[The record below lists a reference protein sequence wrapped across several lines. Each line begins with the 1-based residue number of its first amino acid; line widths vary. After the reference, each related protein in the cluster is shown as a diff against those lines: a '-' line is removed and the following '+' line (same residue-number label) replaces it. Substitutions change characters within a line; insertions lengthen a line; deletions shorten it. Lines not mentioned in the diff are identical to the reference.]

1 MEKIQDTELEKLQKK
16 EPEETEQKKPQ
27 DTEQDRA
34 HEIERHIRAILR
46 LIGDDAD
53 REGLRGTP
61 GRVARMYGE
70 IFRGYD
76 ESQRPH
82 ITTFPNG
89 ADGVVCKNMV
99 VDEGTFHSMCEHH
112 MMPFFGKYCFAYIP
126 HPEGRILGISKIGRA
141 VDYCAARLQIQ
152 ERLGQEIV
160 SMLAEAL
167 GTEHPP
173 LGMAIAMR
181 GEHLCKSMR
190 GVKKQG
196 VMLSSYFTGAFE
208 TDPTLQERFERIAMA
223 QL

>member
-1 MEKIQDTELEKLQKK
+1 MKRDMEKNQDMV
-16 EPEETEQKKPQ
+16 Q
-27 DTEQDRA
+27 DTEQ
-34 HEIERHIRAILR
+34 EIEKHIKAILG
-46 LIGDDAD
+46 LIGDNAE
-53 REGLRGTP
+53 REGLKGTP
-61 GRVARMYGE
+61 ERVARMFRE

-76 ESQRPH
+76 DTQKPH

-112 MMPFFGKYCFAYIP
+112 IMPFFGKYCFAYIP
-126 HPEGRILGISKIGRA
+126 NPEGKILGISKIGRA

-152 ERLGQEIV
+152 ERLGKEIV
-160 SMLAEAL
+160 DMLAEAL

-181 GEHLCKSMR
+181 GEHLCKTMR

-196 VMLSSYFTGAFE
+196 VMLSSYYTGAFE
-208 TDPTLQERFERIAMA
+208 SDPALQERFERIAMSKI
-223 QL
+223 

>member
-1 MEKIQDTELEKLQKK
+1 MKRDMEKNQDMV
-16 EPEETEQKKPQ
+16 Q
-27 DTEQDRA
+27 DTEQ
-34 HEIERHIRAILR
+34 EIEKHIKAILG
-46 LIGDDAD
+46 LIGDNAE
-53 REGLRGTP
+53 REGLKGTP
-61 GRVARMYGE
+61 ERVARMFRE

-76 ESQRPH
+76 DTQKPH

-112 MMPFFGKYCFAYIP
+112 IMPFFGKYCFAYIP
-126 HPEGRILGISKIGRA
+126 NPKGKILGISKIGRA

-152 ERLGQEIV
+152 ERLGKEIV
-160 SMLAEAL
+160 DMLAEAL

-181 GEHLCKSMR
+181 GEHLCKTMR

-196 VMLSSYFTGAFE
+196 VMLSSYYTGAFE
-208 TDPTLQERFERIAMA
+208 SDPALQERFERIAMSKI
-223 QL
+223 

>member
-1 MEKIQDTELEKLQKK
+1 MKRDMEKNQDMV
-16 EPEETEQKKPQ
+16 Q
-27 DTEQDRA
+27 DTEQ
-34 HEIERHIRAILR
+34 EIEKHIKAILG
-46 LIGDDAD
+46 LIGDNAE
-53 REGLRGTP
+53 REGLKGTP
-61 GRVARMYGE
+61 ERVARMFQE

-76 ESQRPH
+76 DTQKPH

-112 MMPFFGKYCFAYIP
+112 IMPFFGKYCFAYIP
-126 HPEGRILGISKIGRA
+126 NPEGKILGISKIGRA

-152 ERLGQEIV
+152 ERLGKEIV
-160 SMLAEAL
+160 DMLAEAL

-181 GEHLCKSMR
+181 GEHLCKTMR

-196 VMLSSYFTGAFE
+196 VMLSSYYTGAFE
-208 TDPTLQERFERIAMA
+208 SDPALQERFERIAMSKI
-223 QL
+223 